1 MRAPNAC
8 KSLSAL
14 SILSLA
20 ALLAACAGVP
30 QGSQPASPALPG
42 SVVAPPPAA
51 AMPQLTAYDWEL
63 VAMSDRHGRSDTRWR
78 QASPRAPRLHFEN
91 GRVSLH
97 NLCNVVSSSYQLRGS
112 MLELTQGVST
122 RRACAEPALNEL
134 EQRMTA
140 ALSGAI
146 SYEVRNNAGGPPLL
160 VLHFNDASRWE
171 LKGTP
176 TPQTQYGGPG
186 ERVFLEVAPHR
197 VACSQP
203 LMRGAQCL
211 RVREVRFGDNG
222 VRQGTGEWYPLYTEI
237 EGYQHE
243 PGMRNVLRLNRFK
256 RQQAPADASPW
267 VYVLDM
273 VVESERVR

>member
-1 MRAPNAC
+1 MRALNAC
-8 KSLSAL
+8 KNLSAL
-14 SILSLA
+14 SLA
-20 ALLAACAGVP
+20 LLLAACADMP
-30 QGSQPASPALPG
+30 QGSQPASPAVPG
-42 SVVAPPPAA
+42 SVVAQPPAA
-51 AMPQLTAYDWEL
+51 AMPQLTAYDWDL
-63 VAMSDRHGRSDTRWR
+63 VAMSDRHGISDTRWR
-78 QASPRAPRLHFEN
+78 QASPRVPRLHFEN

-97 NLCNVVSSSYQLRGS
+97 NLCNVVSSSYQLRGNA
-112 MLELTQGVST
+112 LELMQGVST

-140 ALSGAI
+140 ALSGFVH
-146 SYEVRNNAGGPPLL
+146 YEVRTNAGGPPLL
-160 VLHFNDASRWE
+160 VLYFSDASRWE
-171 LKGTP
+171 LTGTP

-197 VACSQP
+197 VACSHP

-211 RVREVRFGDNG
+211 RVREVRFADNG

-237 EGYQHE
+237 QGYEHE

-256 RQQAPADASPW
+256 RQQVPADASPW